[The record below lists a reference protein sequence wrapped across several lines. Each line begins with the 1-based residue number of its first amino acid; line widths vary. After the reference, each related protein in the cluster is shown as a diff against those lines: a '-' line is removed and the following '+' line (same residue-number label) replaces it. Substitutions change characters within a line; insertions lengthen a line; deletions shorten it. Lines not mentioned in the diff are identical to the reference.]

1 MGLTIRRAC
10 EGDAGQTAALI
21 NHYVAEGRFTAMT
34 ELVTAESQA
43 DFIRELPE
51 STLYQVAVDDAGQVL
66 GLQIVFPFSVATS
79 MSHVG
84 DIGTFVSP
92 AAHQRGVGRALAEST
107 FEESRRLGY
116 RKIIAMIRGD
126 NERAQSFY
134 KSIGFQFIG
143 VSKEHACV
151 RGQYI
156 DEHFYEKML
165 L

>member
-1 MGLTIRRAC
+1 MSVIVRRAQ
-10 EGDAGQTAALI
+10 EGDAEQTAALI
-21 NHYVAEGRFTAMT
+21 NHYVTEGRFTAMT
-34 ELVTAESQA
+34 EVVTPEGEAK
-43 DFIRELPE
+43 FIRELPE
-51 STLYQVAVDDAGQVL
+51 STLYQVALDDSGRLL
-66 GLQIVFPFSVATS
+66 GLQLVFPFSVAPS

-116 RKIIAMIRGD
+116 RKIIAMIRAD

-143 VSKEHACV
+143 VSREHACV

-156 DEHFYEKML
+156 DEHLFEKML
-165 L
+165 Y